1 MPREKNDIKTIKE
14 LIQIMTDNDL
24 VEVNIEHGD
33 DKICLK
39 RANPQPVQMTGIPMM
54 GVDPGGLIRNTA
66 ESVDGATGGTTP
78 EDDNLIDITSPM
90 VGTFYEAP
98 SPDSPPYMQIG
109 TQVSPQS
116 VCGIIEAM
124 KVMNEIKAE
133 VTGTVAQICVS
144 NGQAIEYGQVL
155 FKVTPS

>member
-1 MPREKNDIKTIKE
+1 MTRERNDIRTIKE

-24 VEVNIEHGD
+24 VEVTIEHGD
-33 DKICLK
+33 DKISLK
-39 RANPQPVQMTGIPMM
+39 RANPQPVQMTGIPVI
-54 GVDPGGLIRNTA
+54 GAEPGITRNSA
-66 ESVDGATGGTTP
+66 ESADGSAGEAAP
-78 EDDNLIDITSPM
+78 EDDNLIEITSPM

-116 VCGIIEAM
+116 VCCIIEAM

-133 VTGTVAQICVS
+133 VTGTVAQVCVS
-144 NGQAIEYGQVL
+144 NGQALEYGQVL
-155 FKVTPS
+155 FKVTPG